1 MGNLFFKV
9 FISIF
14 LSLMMIS
21 SFHVNAQSLAEFNLS
36 SPSSCRWGYTNE
48 SFVAIKI
55 KQQEAEWMVDSQ
67 LLRELKI
74 GPRILSAYLV

>member
-21 SFHVNAQSLAEFNLS
+21 SFHVNAQSAAEFNPS
-36 SPSSCRWGYTNE
+36 SPQVVDGGYTNE

-67 LLRELKI
+67 LRELKN
-74 GPRILSAYLV
+74 